1 MTSVASTSTSV
12 PSIEPEFQN
21 LDVCSFCADTSSSMT
36 SCPQCKNFIFC
47 GKHCAKKCP
56 CLEQSQEILPVVPP
70 FEEVMFDHVNRVT
83 NKSSVIQTCNYTRHS
98 FPLTTLEVLYSD
110 FEVTGILFVD
120 GESMVF
126 QRAYDLSDLGIFPRR
141 VVGKSRL
148 DGQWYVIP

>member
-12 PSIEPEFQN
+12 PSIEPEVQI
-21 LDVCSFCADTSSSMT
+21 LDVCSFCGDTSSLLI
-36 SCPQCKNFIFC
+36 IFC

-98 FPLTTLEVLYSD
+98 FPLTALEVLHSD
-110 FEVTGILFVD
+110 FEVTGILIVD
-120 GESMVF
+120 GEPMVF
-126 QRAYDLSDLGIFPRR
+126 QRSYDLSDLGIVPRR
-141 VVGKSRL
+141 VFGKNSL
-148 DGQWYVIP
+148 DGQWYTIP